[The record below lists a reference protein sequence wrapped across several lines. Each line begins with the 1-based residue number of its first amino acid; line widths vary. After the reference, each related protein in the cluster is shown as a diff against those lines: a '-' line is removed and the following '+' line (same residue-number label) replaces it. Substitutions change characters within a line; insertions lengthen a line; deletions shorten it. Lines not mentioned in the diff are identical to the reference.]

1 MILLL
6 HNLPGN
12 EMSQI
17 QKEIVADYV
26 IVGAGTAGCVLAN
39 RLSADGKHTVVLI
52 EAGGRDRH
60 PLIHIPAGFL
70 RLLDHPSITWG
81 YKTAPEAHASDREIL
96 FPRGRGLGGSS
107 AINGLLYVRP
117 FDDDIDA
124 WEASGAMGWNFANCL
139 PYYSR
144 SETWQ
149 DGKDPRRGSSGPIQV
164 TRVSSPPAVCNKV
177 IKAGEEL
184 GLERVDDPNA
194 TTHGPSIWYYQQT
207 RHGRIRSSAAR
218 GYLSPATSR
227 HNLSV
232 YTNMSVHR
240 VSMEGEGSQLKATG
254 VECWRDN
261 GQKIFIKAR
270 KEVILSAGV
279 IGTPRLLELSGIG
292 DPNVLDNA
300 GIRTR
305 VALHGVGNNL
315 QDHYVTRLCM
325 RIQGIATANERSH
338 GAALAKEVM
347 KYVVSGNGILTYS
360 AAVIGAFASTGLSTR
375 PDVQFVIAP
384 GSFKE
389 GRIGEL
395 EDEPG
400 LSFGV
405 WQMRPESRGD
415 VHITSSESNQ
425 APTIAPNYL
434 SALLDRQTVV
444 AGLRIGRELARQPSL
459 APYVVGE
466 TVPGP
471 KANSDEA
478 LLQYARDNGSTVYHG
493 VGTCRMGANPRDG
506 AVVDANLRVHGV
518 KRLRVIDGSV
528 MPTLTSTNTNATVL
542 MIAERAA
549 DLMLNGLSQ
558 DDQTQQDLVHKQPR
572 QAT

>member
-1 MILLL
+1 
-6 HNLPGN
+6 
-12 EMSQI
+12 MSQI
-17 QKEIVADYV
+17 NEEIVADYV

-39 RLSADGKHTVVLI
+39 RLSADGKLKVVLI

-60 PLIHIPAGFL
+60 PMIHIPAGFL

-107 AINGLLYVRP
+107 SINGLLYVRP
-117 FDDDIDA
+117 FAADIDA
-124 WEASGAMGWNFANCL
+124 WEAGGAAGWNFANCL

-149 DGKDPRRGSSGPIQV
+149 DGKDPLRGSEGPIQV
-164 TRVSSPPAVCNKV
+164 TRVSSPPAVCAKV
-177 IKAGEEL
+177 ITAGEEL
-184 GLERVDDPNA
+184 GLEMVDDPNVN
-194 TTHGPSIWYYQQT
+194 TRGSSIWYYQQT
-207 RHGRIRSSAAR
+207 RHGRVRSSAAR
-218 GYLSPATSR
+218 GYLWPLTSR
-227 HNLSV
+227 TNLSV
-232 YTNMSVHR
+232 HTDLQVTR
-240 VSMEGEGSQLKATG
+240 VVMEGEGAQRTATG
-254 VECWRDN
+254 VECRREN
-261 GQKIFIKAR
+261 GQTVSVKAR
-270 KEVILSAGV
+270 REVILSAGV

-292 DPNVLDNA
+292 NPDVLDNA
-300 GIRTR
+300 GIRTQM
-305 VALHGVGNNL
+305 ALRGVGNNL
-315 QDHYVTRLCM
+315 QDHYVTRLCF
-325 RIQGIATANERSH
+325 RIKGIATANERSH
-338 GAALAKEVM
+338 GAALAKEVA
-347 KYVVSGNGILTYS
+347 KYVVSGDGILTYS
-360 AAVIGAFASTGLSTR
+360 AAVIGAFASTGLVAR

-405 WQMRPESRGD
+405 WQMRPESRGE
-415 VHITSSESNQ
+415 VHIVSSDGSK
-425 APTIAPNYL
+425 APTIAPRYL
-434 SALLDRQTVV
+434 SDPLDRRTVI
-444 AGLRIGRELARQPSL
+444 AGLRIGRELAKQPSL
-459 APYVVGE
+459 IPYVVGE

-471 KANSDEA
+471 QAATDEA

-493 VGTCRMGANPRDG
+493 VGTCRMGTDPAAG

-528 MPTLTSTNTNATVL
+528 MPTMTSTNTNATVL

-549 DLMLNGLSQ
+549 DLLLNELWQS
-558 DDQTQQDLVHKQPR
+558 DQTVQHPVRK
-572 QAT
+572 

>member
-1 MILLL
+1 
-6 HNLPGN
+6 
-12 EMSQI
+12 MSQI
-17 QKEIVADYV
+17 NEEIVADYV

-39 RLSADGKHTVVLI
+39 RLSADGKLKVVLI

-60 PLIHIPAGFL
+60 PMIHIPAGFL

-107 AINGLLYVRP
+107 SINGLLYVRP
-117 FDDDIDA
+117 FAADIDG
-124 WEASGAMGWNFANCL
+124 WEAGGAAGWNFANCL

-149 DGKDPRRGSSGPIQV
+149 DGKDPRRGSDGPIQV
-164 TRVSSPPAVCNKV
+164 TRVLSPPAVCAKV
-177 IKAGEEL
+177 ITAGEEL
-184 GLERVDDPNA
+184 GLEMLDDPNV
-194 TTHGPSIWYYQQT
+194 TTRGPSIWYYQQT
-207 RHGRIRSSAAR
+207 RHGRVRSSAAR
-218 GYLSPATSR
+218 GYLWPVTSR
-227 HNLSV
+227 TNL
-232 YTNMSVHR
+232 NVHTDLHVTR
-240 VSMEGEGSQLKATG
+240 VMMEGEGAQRTATG
-254 VECWRDN
+254 VECRRQN
-261 GQKIFIKAR
+261 GQTVSVKAR
-270 KEVILSAGV
+270 KEVIISAGV

-292 DPNVLDNA
+292 DPDVLDNA
-300 GIRTR
+300 GIRTQVVLR
-305 VALHGVGNNL
+305 GVGNNL
-315 QDHYVTRLCM
+315 QDHYVTRLCF
-325 RIQGIATANERSH
+325 RIKGIATANERSH
-338 GAALAKEVM
+338 GAALAKEVA
-347 KYVVSGNGILTYS
+347 KYVVSGDGILTYS
-360 AAVIGAFASTGLSTR
+360 AAVIGAFASTGLVAR

-405 WQMRPESRGD
+405 WQMRPESRGE
-415 VHITSSESNQ
+415 VHIVSSDGSK
-425 APTIAPNYL
+425 APTIAPRYL
-434 SALLDRQTVV
+434 SDPLDRRTVI
-444 AGLRIGRELARQPSL
+444 AGLRIGRELAKQPSL
-459 APYVVGE
+459 TPYVVAE

-471 KANSDEA
+471 QAATDEA

-493 VGTCRMGANPRDG
+493 VGTCRMGTNPAVG

-528 MPTLTSTNTNATVL
+528 MPTMTSTNTNATVL

-549 DLMLNGLSQ
+549 DLLLSELLQ
-558 DDQTQQDLVHKQPR
+558 GDQTVRKQAR
-572 QAT
+572 HAV